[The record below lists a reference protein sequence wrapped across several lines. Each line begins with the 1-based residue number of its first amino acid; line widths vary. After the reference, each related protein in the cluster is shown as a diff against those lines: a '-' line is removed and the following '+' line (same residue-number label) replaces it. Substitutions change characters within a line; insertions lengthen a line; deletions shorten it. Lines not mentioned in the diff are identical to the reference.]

1 MDTKKRMMKYLERQY
16 SNLSRDLQKDKLEE
30 ILLRLKDVNFLD
42 DETLKEVVQALQIE
56 EGWSLAK
63 VLAHLD
69 MIDHDER
76 T

>member
-1 MDTKKRMMKYLERQY
+1 MMKYLERHY
-16 SNLSRDLQKDKLEE
+16 SNLSRDSQKNKLQE
-30 ILLRLKDVNFLD
+30 ILNRLKGVNFLD
-42 DETLKEVVQALQIE
+42 DATLKEVVQALQEE
-56 EGWSLAK
+56 EGWSMAR